1 MDLKAE
7 QKQVS
12 RPDFIYQH
20 TPVHA
25 RGFQI
30 MKLSDNDDYDV
41 VGEYTILAKDEPLD
55 LAEKKVINLITLLN
69 GRDNLMDLGEQTG
82 TRLLYQRKAYS
93 AETGRDE
100 IIFYELGEQGVSR
113 ENALLIL
120 NEEGGVQ

>member
-20 TPVHA
+20 NPVHE

-30 MKLSDNDDYDV
+30 MKLGDNDEYDV
-41 VGEYTILAKDEPLD
+41 IGEYTILAQDEPLD
-55 LAEKKVINLITLLN
+55 LAEKKVMNLITLLN

-82 TRLLYQRKAYS
+82 TRLIYQRKAY
-93 AETGRDE
+93 AEETGCYE
-100 IIFYELGEQGVSR
+100 IIFYELGKQGVSQ
-113 ENALLIL
+113 ENALLTMQKEKSI
-120 NEEGGVQ
+120 Q